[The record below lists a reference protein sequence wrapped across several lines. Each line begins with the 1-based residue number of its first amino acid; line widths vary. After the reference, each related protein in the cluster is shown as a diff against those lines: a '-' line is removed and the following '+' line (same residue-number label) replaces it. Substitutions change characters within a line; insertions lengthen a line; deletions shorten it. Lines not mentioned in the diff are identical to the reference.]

1 MEMSIYYRDPQ
12 IGTRRVDFFVEGIIS
27 VELKAITKLED
38 MNYQRAIS
46 DHCRPN
52 VYFKSSLK
60 VLLELYLRA
69 F

>member
-38 MNYQRAIS
+38 MNYQELFQITA
-46 DHCRPN
+46 
-52 VYFKSSLK
+52 
-60 VLLELYLRA
+60 VLT
-69 F
+69 FI